1 MFTQQMTGS
10 TSTQWIIGKYRSKF
24 ISIESALAE
33 DCCPLSAPLQVQVK
47 LPTNHCK
54 SVISTAKPQLMLL
67 SLMQAQVIA
76 NNIHSHWYF
85 CLNIKAHCL
94 GQYVSKCIYK
104 LKTTLKPFL
113 WSQQLWTNNFRTNS
127 KTVCKSTRVQQHLW
141 RVCNNNC
148 WASLCRCHSTD
159 LYQLES
165 LSPRNFSMIFFRCW
179 FLSFRLSRI
188 SLPTT
193 SIDCQDNVSLSL
205 IGDDDLSMF
214 ASLTVSEFSSQA
226 MSFFPNDSAC
236 KSVLISPP
244 LPWLVFAYDL
254 AMDDRWSAASCFNR

>member
-1 MFTQQMTGS
+1 
-10 TSTQWIIGKYRSKF
+10 
-24 ISIESALAE
+24 
-33 DCCPLSAPLQVQVK
+33 
-47 LPTNHCK
+47 
-54 SVISTAKPQLMLL
+54 MLL

-127 KTVCKSTRVQQHLW
+127 KTVCKFNKSPTAPLTGLQQQLLSQPL
-141 RVCNNNC
+141 
-148 WASLCRCHSTD
+148 SLSLHR
-159 LYQLES
+159 LIQLES
-165 LSPRNFSMIFFRCW
+165 PTPRNFSMIFFRCW

-193 SIDCQDNVSLSL
+193 SIDYQDNVSLSL